1 MHLAATVAHT
11 RSPLWARK
19 VVSWLL
25 LAFAAA
31 IASPLVQPKS
41 IELLC
46 TGTGS
51 VKLLVGSAD
60 DSDGNAGMAP
70 DCALCVQASLP
81 SHTPPFS
88 LAAHQGTVYAQQA
101 VVLPHTALRAAPPL
115 PARGPPTGLHA

>member
-1 MHLAATVAHT
+1 MQDVGFFTST

-19 VVSWLL
+19 VLLWLL

-51 VKLLVGSAD
+51 VKLLVGNAED
-60 DSDGNAGMAP
+60 GDSSTGLAP

-81 SHTPPFS
+81 AHAPLFTAAPQQRTVHALQA
-88 LAAHQGTVYAQQA
+88 LA
-101 VVLPHTALRAAPPL
+101 LPRTALRATPPL
-115 PARGPPTGLHA
+115 PARGPPSA